1 MMEES
6 RNWALIAAA
15 CSSLL
20 AAAAH
25 LGCIAFGP
33 SWYRALGAGES
44 MARMAASGDWY
55 PTVITLGIA
64 AVLGV
69 WGAYALSGAGVLPHL
84 PLLRPALCVITAIYL
99 LRGLAFV
106 PMQLGM
112 PGRSTSFWLWS
123 SAICLAIGA
132 LHLIG
137 LYQTWRRL

>member
-1 MMEES
+1 MIEES
-6 RNWALIAAA
+6 RNGALVAAA
-15 CSSLL
+15 GCSLL

-25 LGCIAFGP
+25 LGCIALGP
-33 SWYRALGAGES
+33 SGYRALGAGES
-44 MARMAASGDWY
+44 MARMAAAGHWY
-55 PTVITLGIA
+55 PTVITLAIA

-84 PLLRPALCVITAIYL
+84 PLLRPALCVITAVYL

-106 PMQLGM
+106 PMRIAM

-123 SAICLAIGA
+123 SAICLAIAA

-137 LYQTWRRL
+137 LIQSWRRL